1 MRCQPSSVP
10 GRCSARRGKGCGIL
24 ILAAVSLGGCTPEGG
39 KEEAAVRDVRD
50 VPPQSSQI
58 DRTFKTDRLDYALRA
73 PVLRELPQQTRRS
86 PDPGPYASLTRFY
99 RALGDLKS
107 GLRSEPVTVLHLG
120 DSHIA
125 ADRFSGDLRALF
137 QARFG
142 DAGRGMMMPG
152 FPFPYYR
159 ARGVTFAK
167 KGAWASANSFQG
179 DDGPYGLSGVR
190 LSAAKKNASLSLTLD
205 DGAAEWAEVTFARSP
220 GGGDVSVSFGG
231 VKRALS
237 TAGKEGEAAHV
248 RIASKGRE
256 LKLATQSNN
265 PVSVLSWSV
274 GNNRPGLRYVN
285 FGIPGATADTPR
297 RWSQSLVRAGLQRL
311 KPDLIVLGYGTNE
324 GFNDGLDIAAYESRV
339 TKLIE
344 QLRDGAPQ
352 ADILIMGPPDS
363 ARLPRFARKA
373 KKAASTNCV
382 ELTGEEIANYASLK
396 AAKSPKLA
404 RWHAPPS
411 LSRVRHALEDVAAG
425 SNAYFWDWSQVM
437 GGPCGIHEWATANP
451 PLAASDHVHLRS
463 AGAKRSAQALFSEIM
478 KGYEAHVRLAS
489 R

>member
-10 GRCSARRGKGCGIL
+10 GRSPARQGNRCGML
-24 ILAAVSLGGCTPEGG
+24 ILATVALGACTPDSSR
-39 KEEAAVRDVRD
+39 EEVASRDARDVL
-50 VPPQSSQI
+50 PQSSQI
-58 DRTFKTDRLDYALRA
+58 DRTFKTDRLDYALRP
-73 PVLRELPQQTRRS
+73 PVPREAPQQTRRR

-125 ADRFSGDLRALF
+125 ADRFSGNLRNLF

-159 ARGVTFAK
+159 ARGVTFSK
-167 KGAWASANSFQG
+167 KGAWVSANSFKG

-190 LSAAKKNASLSLTLD
+190 LSAARKSASLSLTLD
-205 DGAAEWAEVTFARSP
+205 DGAAEWAEMTFARNP
-220 GGGDVSVSFGG
+220 GGGDVSVSFGSAE
-231 VKRALS
+231 RTLS
-237 TAGKEGEAAHV
+237 TAGKEGEATHV

-256 LKLATQSNN
+256 LKLETESNK

-297 RWSQSLVRAGLQRL
+297 RWNESLVRAGLRRL

-324 GFNDGLDIAAYESRV
+324 GFNDGLDIAAYKTRV
-339 TKLIE
+339 TKLVG
-344 QLRDGAPQ
+344 QLRHGAPQ
-352 ADILIMGPPDS
+352 ADVLIMGPPDS
-363 ARLPRFARKA
+363 ARLPSFARKA
-373 KKAASTNCV
+373 KKDASAGCV
-382 ELTGEEIANYASLK
+382 ELTDEELENYASLK
-396 AAKSPKLA
+396 AAKSSRLA
-404 RWHAPPS
+404 HWHAPPS
-411 LSRVRHALEDVAAG
+411 LDRVRHALESVATG